1 VECSEDRDPNS
12 EYFKKYPKIQMC
24 RNSCDSGGGGSGSP
38 TPPAPTPP
46 APTPPAPETPSPK
59 PKPEPEPEPEPIS
72 ASSKA
77 LYDQV
82 DGNND
87 GVLTPAEFSFWSQA
101 RGVVAKACQDD
112 EDFKDP
118 LGYSCAD
125 WNGYCFTKLLD
136 YASDYTPQDILKII
150 YNCPKTCDASC
161 QKGSEPE
168 PEPEPEPAPK

>member
-1 VECSEDRDPNS
+1 MLSSKYLGCLVFLGALGGAPA
-12 EYFKKYPKIQMC
+12 YFKPSIVGAGK
-24 RNSCDSGGGGSGSP
+24 GGAGK
-38 TPPAPTPP
+38 A
-46 APTPPAPETPSPK
+46 
-59 PKPEPEPEPEPIS
+59 EPIPANS
-72 ASSKA
+72 QA
-77 LYDQV
+77 LYNQV

-87 GVLTPAEFSFWSQA
+87 GVLTPAEFAFWSQA

-125 WNGYCFTKLLD
+125 WGGYCFTKLLD

-168 PEPEPEPAPK
+168 PEPEPEPA